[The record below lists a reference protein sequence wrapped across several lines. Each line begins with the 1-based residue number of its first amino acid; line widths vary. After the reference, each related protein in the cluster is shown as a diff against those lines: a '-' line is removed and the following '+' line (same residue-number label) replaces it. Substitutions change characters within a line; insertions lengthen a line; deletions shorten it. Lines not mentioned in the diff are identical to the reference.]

1 MKRNDT
7 LATPV
12 GRCRFGPRYP
22 RSLSQMR
29 LSRRALT
36 SLGFALLVSLLSA
49 RALFAQE
56 GEGYRLLSNQIRIDR
71 PEHWQAWAA
80 PTGVQVVRADGAV
93 EPRFLPRE
101 IEVVQ
106 DAPEFTYI
114 NPFVSEDTLQGGIHA
129 VGTNWSQALFALDG
143 DPTTY
148 WEPQRTNSL
157 EEWFLEIDLGRAVIA
172 QRVVLRFVAAGQGD
186 PFLKFRV
193 MASDGLRWGQGRDQ
207 RRRFFR
213 VGLET
218 KPNKDQREYVFG
230 IAPDRQVP
238 EGVEG
243 EIVQFLRVDVLDTDG
258 PRAEEVSEETYAF
271 LAEEDRGV
279 IDYFRV
285 TAAGREILVAERD
298 YFDLPGEERGPVRY
312 YRHERPRLAEVEVY
326 SLGQNVV
333 QLTQSEIERG
343 ADERGFDFLFRSIF
357 SDGLYSSGFNVP
369 IYDPVADE
377 GQLKIDLGA
386 KYWLD
391 RIKLLAPADEM
402 PPLAYQ
408 LRISDGALSPNGER
422 VWTTFG
428 ERRNLSGYQH
438 LDETFP
444 LQEVQFIEVR
454 HLEYNPDEQVEGYLS
469 EIQAYGE
476 GFVSEVEM
484 TSPFI
489 PLDRPRLFSVV
500 EWEGEQPPGTRIEV
514 RTRSGEEIVEVPH
527 YYAPTGREI
536 SKEMWEVL
544 SENRR
549 PPVVIEQVAGP
560 SWSSWSE
567 GYEASGVPFKSP
579 SPRAFV
585 QVQVGLR
592 SREPLRAAR
601 IRDLRLR
608 FEPPL
613 VDKMVGEIWPVW
625 QVEPGVEQDFV
636 LYLRPEFAA
645 GNPGFDR
652 LRLRSSS
659 AAPIELLSVR
669 SGGDTALRV
678 GAGQEL
684 WPGALVVEQ
693 GAEGGVEL
701 VFPEPVFR
709 GNPTYEIKFR
719 TKVFLQSTTFT
730 VELERAS
737 QPGRVQL
744 VSDGDASSLISS
756 QSLVVVSDLERT
768 RLLKDVAAVP
778 GVFTPNGDGIND
790 HTGIELSI
798 FHLEGAK
805 QLRVVI
811 YDLSGRRVRDLSR
824 IIEYPSGARRIKWD
838 GRDESGAVV
847 SPGIYLVRVGF
858 VADSGAAGTHATRL
872 VHVAY

>member
-1 MKRNDT
+1 MT
-7 LATPV
+7 FA
-12 GRCRFGPRYP
+12 
-22 RSLSQMR
+22 SLR
-29 LSRRALT
+29 
-36 SLGFALLVSLLSA
+36 FALLASLFSVQT
-49 RALFAQE
+49 LFAQA
-56 GEGYRLLSNQIRIDR
+56 GEGYRLLSNQVRVDR
-71 PEHWQAWAA
+71 PAHWQAWAA
-80 PTGVQVVRADGAV
+80 PTGVQVVRTDGVV
-93 EPRFLPRE
+93 EPRFLPRV
-101 IEVVQ
+101 IEVAH
-106 DAPEFTYI
+106 DAPNFIYVST
-114 NPFVSEDTLQGGIHA
+114 FASEDTLQGGIRA
-129 VGTNWSQALFALDG
+129 VGSGQDSAPFVLD
-143 DPTTY
+143 DNPNTY

-157 EEWFLEIDLGRAVIA
+157 DHWFLEIDLGRAVIA
-172 QRVVLRFVAAGQGD
+172 HRVVLRFVAAGQGD

-193 MASDGLRWGQGRDQ
+193 TASDGLRWGQGRDQ

-218 KPNKDQREYVFG
+218 KPNKDQREYAFD
-230 IAPDRQVP
+230 IAPERQVP
-238 EGVEG
+238 AGVEG
-243 EIVQFLRVDVLDTDG
+243 EIVQFLRIDVLDTDG
-258 PRAEEVSEETYAF
+258 PRAEAVSAETYAF
-271 LAEEDRGV
+271 LAAEDRGA

-298 YFDLPGEERGPVRY
+298 YFDLPSDERGPVRY

-343 ADERGFDFLFRSIF
+343 ADERGFDFLFRRIF

-369 IYDPVADE
+369 IYDPVANE

-391 RIKLLAPADEM
+391 RIKLLAPANEM

-408 LRISDGALSPNGER
+408 LRLSDGALSPNGER

-438 LDETFP
+438 LEETFP
-444 LQEVQFIEVR
+444 LQEVRFIEVR
-454 HLEYNPDEQVEGYLS
+454 HLEYNPNEQVEGYLS
-469 EIQAYGE
+469 EIHAYGE

-500 EWEGEQPPGTRIEV
+500 EWAGEQPPGTRIEI
-514 RTRSGEEIVEVPH
+514 RTRSGEEIVAVPH
-527 YYAPTGREI
+527 YYATTGREI

-544 SENRR
+544 PENRR

-560 SWSSWSE
+560 SWSNWSE
-567 GYEASGVPFKSP
+567 AYEASGIPFKSP
-579 SPRAFV
+579 SPRAFI
-585 QVQVGLR
+585 QVQVRLR

-601 IRDLRLR
+601 VRDLRLR

-678 GAGQEL
+678 GGGQEL

-693 GAEGGVEL
+693 STEGAVEL
-701 VFPEPVFR
+701 AFPEPVSR
-709 GNPTYEIKFR
+709 GSSIYEIKFR

-730 VELERAS
+730 AELEQTS

-744 VSDGDASSLISS
+744 VSDGDASSLVSS
-756 QSLVVVSDLERT
+756 QSLVVVSDLVQA
-768 RLLKDVAAVP
+768 RLLKDVAVVP
-778 GVFTPNGDGIND
+778 KVFTPNGDGIND
-790 HTGIELSI
+790 QTDVELAI

-805 QLRVVI
+805 QLRVDI
-811 YDLSGRRVRDLSR
+811 YDLSGRRVRNLSK
-824 IIEYPSGARRIKWD
+824 ITEHPSGERRIEWD
-838 GRDESGAVV
+838 GRDEAGIVV
-847 SPGIYLVRVGF
+847 PPGIYLVRVGF
-858 VADSGAAGTHATRL
+858 ATDSDADGTYASRL

>member
-1 MKRNDT
+1 MT
-7 LATPV
+7 FA
-12 GRCRFGPRYP
+12 
-22 RSLSQMR
+22 SLR
-29 LSRRALT
+29 
-36 SLGFALLVSLLSA
+36 FALLASLFSVQ
-49 RALFAQE
+49 ALFAQE
-56 GEGYRLLSNQIRIDR
+56 GEGYRLLSNQVRVDR
-71 PEHWQAWAA
+71 PAHWQAWAA
-80 PTGVQVVRADGAV
+80 PTGVQVVRTDGVV
-93 EPRFLPRE
+93 EPRFLPRV
-101 IEVVQ
+101 IEVAH
-106 DAPEFTYI
+106 DAPNFIYVST
-114 NPFVSEDTLQGGIHA
+114 FASEDTLQGGIRA
-129 VGTNWSQALFALDG
+129 VGSGRDSAPFVLDG
-143 DPTTY
+143 NPNTY

-157 EEWFLEIDLGRAVIA
+157 DHWFLEIDLGRAVIA
-172 QRVVLRFVAAGQGD
+172 HRVVLRFVAAGQGD

-193 MASDGLRWGQGRDQ
+193 TASDGLRWGQGRDQ

-218 KPNKDQREYVFG
+218 KPNKDQREYAFD
-230 IAPDRQVP
+230 IAPERQVP
-238 EGVEG
+238 AGVEG
-243 EIVQFLRVDVLDTDG
+243 EIVQFLRIDVLDTDG
-258 PRAEEVSEETYAF
+258 PRAEAVSAETYAF
-271 LAEEDRGV
+271 LAAEDRGA

-298 YFDLPGEERGPVRY
+298 YFDLPSDERGPVRY

-343 ADERGFDFLFRSIF
+343 ADERGFDFLFRRIF

-369 IYDPVADE
+369 IYDPVANE

-391 RIKLLAPADEM
+391 RIKLLAPANEM

-408 LRISDGALSPNGER
+408 LRLSDGALSPNGER

-438 LDETFP
+438 LEETFP
-444 LQEVQFIEVR
+444 LQEVRFIEVR
-454 HLEYNPDEQVEGYLS
+454 HLEYNPNEQVEGYLS
-469 EIQAYGE
+469 EIHAYGE

-500 EWEGEQPPGTRIEV
+500 EWAGEQPPGTRIEI

-527 YYAPTGREI
+527 YYATTGREI

-544 SENRR
+544 PENRR

-560 SWSSWSE
+560 SWSNWSE
-567 GYEASGVPFKSP
+567 VYEASGIPFKSP
-579 SPRAFV
+579 SPRAFI
-585 QVQVGLR
+585 QVQVRLR

-601 IRDLRLR
+601 VRDLRLR

-652 LRLRSSS
+652 LRLGSSS

-669 SGGDTALRV
+669 SGGDTELRV
-678 GAGQEL
+678 GAGRQL
-684 WPGALVVEQ
+684 WPGALVLEQ
-693 GAEGGVEL
+693 STEGAVEL

-709 GNPTYEIKFR
+709 GSPIYEIRFR

-730 VELERAS
+730 TELEQTS

-744 VSDGDASSLISS
+744 VSDGDASSLVSS
-756 QSLVVVSDLERT
+756 QSLVVVSDLAQA
-768 RLLKDVAAVP
+768 RLLKDVAVVP
-778 GVFTPNGDGIND
+778 KVFTPNGDGIND
-790 HTGIELSI
+790 QTDVKLAI

-805 QLRVVI
+805 QLRVDI
-811 YDLSGRRVRDLSR
+811 YDLSGRRVRDLSK
-824 IIEYPSGARRIKWD
+824 ITEHPSGERRIAWD
-838 GRDESGAVV
+838 GRDEAGIVV
-847 SPGIYLVRVGF
+847 PPGIYLVRVGF
-858 VADSGAAGTHATRL
+858 ATDSDADGTYASRL

>member
-1 MKRNDT
+1 MRSSRQA
-7 LATPV
+7 LA
-12 GRCRFGPRYP
+12 
-22 RSLSQMR
+22 
-29 LSRRALT
+29 
-36 SLGFALLVSLLSA
+36 SLGFTLLVSLLSA
-49 RALFAQE
+49 RVLSAQE

-71 PEHWQAWAA
+71 PVHWRAWHA
-80 PTGVQVVRADGAV
+80 PTGVQVVRADGTV
-93 EPRFLPRE
+93 EPRFLRRV
-101 IEVVQ
+101 IEVAR
-106 DAPEFTYI
+106 DAPDFTYVST
-114 NPFVSEDTLQGGIHA
+114 FASEDTLQGGIRA
-129 VGTNWSQALFALDG
+129 VGTGRDSAPLVLDG
-143 DPTTY
+143 NPNTY
-148 WEPQRTNSL
+148 WEPQRTSSL
-157 EEWFLEIDLGRAVIA
+157 DHWFLEIDLGRAIIA
-172 QRVVLRFVAAGQGD
+172 HRVVLRFVAEGQGD

-207 RRRFFR
+207 RRKFFR

-218 KPNKDQREYVFG
+218 KPNKDQREYVFD

-243 EIVQFLRVDVLDTDG
+243 EIVQFLRIDVLDTDG
-258 PRAEEVSEETYAF
+258 PRAEEVSAGTYAF
-271 LAEEDRGV
+271 LAEEDRGA
-279 IDYFRV
+279 IDHFRV
-285 TAAGREILVAERD
+285 TAAGREILVGERD
-298 YFDLPGEERGPVRY
+298 YFDLPSEERGPVRY

-357 SDGLYSSGFNVP
+357 SDGLYSSGFSVP
-369 IYDPVADE
+369 LYDSVLDE

-402 PPLAYQ
+402 SPLAYQ
-408 LRISDGALSPNGER
+408 LRLSDGALSPNGER
-422 VWTTFG
+422 IWTTFG

-438 LDETFP
+438 LEETFP
-444 LQEVQFIEVR
+444 LQEVRFIEVR
-454 HLEYNPDEQVEGYLS
+454 HLEYNPNEQVEGYLS

-500 EWEGEQPPGTRIEV
+500 EWGGEQPPGTQVEI

-527 YYAPTGREI
+527 YYSTIGREI
-536 SKEMWEVL
+536 SKEMWEVIP
-544 SENRR
+544 ENRR

-560 SWSSWSE
+560 SWSNWSE
-567 GYEASGVPFKSP
+567 LYEASGMPFKSP

-585 QVQVGLR
+585 QVQVKLR

-601 IRDLRLR
+601 IRDLQLR

-645 GNPGFDR
+645 GNIGFDR
-652 LRLRSSS
+652 LRLYSAS

-678 GAGQEL
+678 GGGRKL
-684 WPGALVVEQ
+684 WPGELVLEQ
-693 GAEGGVEL
+693 GAEGEVEL
-701 VFPEPVFR
+701 AFPEPVSR
-709 GNPTYEIKFR
+709 GSSIYELKFR

-730 VELERAS
+730 AELEQAS

-768 RLLKDVAAVP
+768 RLLKDVAVVP
-778 GVFTPNGDGIND
+778 KVFTPNGDGIND
-790 HTGIELSI
+790 HTEIELAI

-805 QLRVVI
+805 QLRVAI
-811 YDLSGRRVRDLSR
+811 YDLSGRRVRDLSVDT
-824 IIEYPSGARRIKWD
+824 EHPSGERRVEWD
-838 GRDESGAVV
+838 GRDEIGVV
-847 SPGIYLVRVGF
+847 VPPGLYVVQVGF
-858 VADSGAAGTHATRL
+858 AADSDAAGTHAARL

>member
-1 MKRNDT
+1 MT
-7 LATPV
+7 FA
-12 GRCRFGPRYP
+12 
-22 RSLSQMR
+22 SLR
-29 LSRRALT
+29 
-36 SLGFALLVSLLSA
+36 FALLASLFSVQ
-49 RALFAQE
+49 ALFAQE
-56 GEGYRLLSNQIRIDR
+56 GEGYRLLSNQVRVDR
-71 PEHWQAWAA
+71 PAHWQAWAA
-80 PTGVQVVRADGAV
+80 PTGVQVVRTDGVV
-93 EPRFLPRE
+93 EPRFLPRV
-101 IEVVQ
+101 IEVAH
-106 DAPEFTYI
+106 DAPNFIYVST
-114 NPFVSEDTLQGGIHA
+114 FASEDTLQGGIRA
-129 VGTNWSQALFALDG
+129 VGSGQDSASFVLDG
-143 DPTTY
+143 NPNTY

-157 EEWFLEIDLGRAVIA
+157 DHWFLEIDLGRAVIA
-172 QRVVLRFVAAGQGD
+172 HRVVLRFVAAGQGD

-193 MASDGLRWGQGRDQ
+193 TASDGLRWGQGRDQ

-218 KPNKDQREYVFG
+218 KPNKDQREYAFD
-230 IAPDRQVP
+230 IAPERQVP
-238 EGVEG
+238 AGVES
-243 EIVQFLRVDVLDTDG
+243 EIVQFLRIDVLDTDG
-258 PRAEEVSEETYAF
+258 PRAEAVSAETYAF
-271 LAEEDRGV
+271 LAAEDRGA

-298 YFDLPGEERGPVRY
+298 YFDLPSDERGPVRY

-343 ADERGFDFLFRSIF
+343 ADERGFDFLFRRIF

-369 IYDPVADE
+369 IYDPVANE

-391 RIKLLAPADEM
+391 RIKLLAPANEM

-408 LRISDGALSPNGER
+408 LRLSDGALSPNGER

-438 LDETFP
+438 LEETFP
-444 LQEVQFIEVR
+444 LQEVRFIEVR
-454 HLEYNPDEQVEGYLS
+454 HLEYNPNEQVEGYLS
-469 EIQAYGE
+469 EIHAYGE

-500 EWEGEQPPGTRIEV
+500 EWAGEQPPGTRIEI

-527 YYAPTGREI
+527 YYATTGREI

-544 SENRR
+544 PENRR

-560 SWSSWSE
+560 SWSNWSE
-567 GYEASGVPFKSP
+567 VYEASGIPFKSP
-579 SPRAFV
+579 SPRAFI
-585 QVQVGLR
+585 QVQVRLR

-601 IRDLRLR
+601 VRDLRLR

-652 LRLRSSS
+652 LRLGSSS

-678 GAGQEL
+678 GAGRQL
-684 WPGALVVEQ
+684 WPGELVLEQ
-693 GAEGGVEL
+693 STEGAVEL
-701 VFPEPVFR
+701 VFPEPVSR
-709 GNPTYEIKFR
+709 GSSIYEIKFR

-730 VELERAS
+730 TELEQTS

-744 VSDGDASSLISS
+744 VSDGDASSLVSS
-756 QSLVVVSDLERT
+756 QSLVVVSDLAQA
-768 RLLKDVAAVP
+768 RLLKDVAVVP
-778 GVFTPNGDGIND
+778 KVFTPNGDGIND
-790 HTGIELSI
+790 QTDVKLAI

-805 QLRVVI
+805 QLRVDI
-811 YDLSGRRVRDLSR
+811 YDLSGRRVRDLSK
-824 IIEYPSGARRIKWD
+824 ITEHPSGERRIEWD
-838 GRDESGAVV
+838 GRDEAGIVV
-847 SPGIYLVRVGF
+847 PPGIYLVRVGF
-858 VADSGAAGTHATRL
+858 ATDSDADGTYASRL

>member
-1 MKRNDT
+1 MNSTD
-7 LATPV
+7 
-12 GRCRFGPRYP
+12 
-22 RSLSQMR
+22 LSQRR
-29 LSRRALT
+29 LSRLTLASPRLMLLFSLFSVQAL
-36 SLGFALLVSLLSA
+36 S
-49 RALFAQE
+49 AQE
-56 GEGYRLLSNQIRIDR
+56 GEGYRLLFNQVRVDR
-71 PEHWQAWAA
+71 PVHWRAWDA
-80 PTGVQVVRADGAV
+80 PTGVQVVHADGTV
-93 EPRFLPRE
+93 EPRFLRRV
-101 IEVVQ
+101 IEVAQ
-106 DAPEFTYI
+106 DAPDFTYI
-114 NPFVSEDTLQGGIHA
+114 STFASEDTLQGGIYA
-129 VGTNWSQALFALDG
+129 VGTSQRQASFVLDG
-143 DPTTY
+143 NPNTY
-148 WEPQRTNSL
+148 WEPQRTSSL
-157 EEWFLEIDLGRAVIA
+157 DHWFLEIDLGRAVIA
-172 QRVVLRFVAAGQGD
+172 HRVVLRFVAAGQGD

-218 KPNKDQREYVFG
+218 TPNKDQREYIFD

-238 EGVEG
+238 QGVEG
-243 EIVQFLRVDVLDTDG
+243 EIVQFLRIDVLDTDG
-258 PRAEEVSEETYAF
+258 PRAEEVSAGTYAF
-271 LAEEDRGV
+271 LAEEDRGA

-326 SLGQNVV
+326 SLGQNAV
-333 QLTQSEIERG
+333 QLALSEIERG
-343 ADERGFDFLFRSIF
+343 ADERGFDFLFRRIF
-357 SDGLYSSGFNVP
+357 SDGLYSSSFRVP
-369 IYDPVADE
+369 LYDPVLDE

-408 LRISDGALSPNGER
+408 LRLSDGALSPNGER
-422 VWTTFG
+422 IWTTFG
-428 ERRNLSGYQH
+428 EQRNLSSYQH
-438 LDETFP
+438 LEETFP
-444 LQEVQFIEVR
+444 LQEVRFIEVR
-454 HLEYNPDEQVEGYLS
+454 HLEYNPNEQVEGYLS

-489 PLDRPRLFSVV
+489 PLDRPRLFSAV
-500 EWEGEQPPGTRIEV
+500 EWEGQQPPGTRIEV

-527 YYAPTGREI
+527 YYSTIGREI
-536 SKEMWEVL
+536 SKAMWEVL

-560 SWSSWSE
+560 SWSNWSE
-567 GYEASGVPFKSP
+567 VYEASGMPFKSP

-585 QVQVGLR
+585 QVQVRLR

-601 IRDLRLR
+601 VRDLRLR

-645 GNPGFDR
+645 GNLGFDR
-652 LRLRSSS
+652 LRLYSSS

-678 GAGQEL
+678 GAGRQL
-684 WPGALVVEQ
+684 WPGELVLEQ
-693 GAEGGVEL
+693 GTEGKVEL
-701 VFPEPVFR
+701 VFPEPVAR
-709 GNPTYEIKFR
+709 GSPTYEIKFR

-730 VELERAS
+730 AELEQVS

-744 VSDGDASSLISS
+744 VSDGDASSLVSS

-768 RLLKDVAAVP
+768 RLLKDVAVVP
-778 GVFTPNGDGIND
+778 KVFTPNGDGIND
-790 HTGIELSI
+790 HTDIELSI

-805 QLRVVI
+805 QLRVDI

-824 IIEYPSGARRIKWD
+824 GTEHPSGERRVEWD
-838 GRDESGAVV
+838 GRDEVGAVV
-847 SPGIYLVRVGF
+847 APGIYLVRVGF
-858 VADSGAAGTHATRL
+858 AADSGATGTHAARL